1 MSQALTLTEAAER
14 LAPVFVEEP
23 GSSLPVAAKPSKGQ
37 WMSLESAAAVL
48 AERVTGHQ
56 PAPKKAKAEVTVQQ
70 AAKQIETPEME
81 TPAELAEIR
90 AKRMVATVTKLQRL
104 QEFQDFMS
112 RAALPFEGMDET
124 TALASPEFTVIYGC
138 AQQLR
143 GEYEAAVREEFDAWE
158 KQCKAENSVFESGRP
173 DWSPADAK
181 RVGEMLTGL
190 GVTEQEITSLWMTAS
205 PVNVSSPVCMV
216 LAQLVAGADHPEP
229 VQAAL
234 EAVGFD
240 EDEIKAVMSGE
251 MEIYLRDHRIQE
263 LVARAADA
271 DTATENRAA
280 A

>member
-23 GSSLPVAAKPSKGQ
+23 GSSLPVAAKPSKGK
-37 WMSLESAAAVL
+37 WMSLENAAAVL
-48 AERVTGHQ
+48 AERVTGQQ
-56 PAPKKAKAEVTVQQ
+56 PAPRKARAEVTVQQ
-70 AAKQIETPEME
+70 AAKQIEQPEVE

-90 AKRMVATVTKLQRL
+90 AKRMVATITKLQRL

-124 TALASPEFTVIYGC
+124 AALASPEFTVVYGC

-143 GEYEAAVREEFDAWE
+143 GEYEAAVGEEFAAWE
-158 KQCKAENSVFESGRP
+158 KQCLAENSVFEAGRP
-173 DWSPADAK
+173 GWSAVDAK
-181 RVGEMLTGL
+181 RVNEMLTGI
-190 GVTEQEITSLWMTAS
+190 GVTEAEILSLWLTAF
-205 PVNVSSPVCMV
+205 PINITSPVCMV

-229 VQAAL
+229 IQAAL
-234 EAVGFD
+234 GAVGFD
-240 EDEIKAVMSGE
+240 DDEIRAAMSGE

-271 DTATENRAA
+271 NTPTEDRRAA
-280 A
+280 